1 MNRMIGWFGSLA
13 DIEGVEAIPGFG
25 VDPESINGIDV
36 GDGVNWGTADGAPG
50 NALTV
55 NQTVADVLSLVV
67 IAGAGISSL
76 VLVNN
81 TVNQALG
88 ICSNSGALLSL
99 INEGIVGGDIGGEE
113 LEEEVGPISIDSVDA
128 GERANQVF
136 VGDPD
141 EPAEPHVIGMDGDK
155 EVLSGGAELVVHLF
169 LDVFGIG
176 LEVGFIEWAGGVGII
191 GEISNVSGGDSGAA
205 EVVEPEDA
213 LGGGDLDEL
222 FLLDGDSE
230 GGCCDCQD

>member
-67 IAGAGISSL
+67 VACAGISSL

-88 ICSNSGALLSL
+88 ICSNSGTLLSL

-113 LEEEVGPISIDSVDA
+113 LEE
-128 GERANQVF
+128 
-136 VGDPD
+136 
-141 EPAEPHVIGMDGDK
+141 
-155 EVLSGGAELVVHLF
+155 
-169 LDVFGIG
+169 
-176 LEVGFIEWAGGVGII
+176 
-191 GEISNVSGGDSGAA
+191 
-205 EVVEPEDA
+205 
-213 LGGGDLDEL
+213 
-222 FLLDGDSE
+222 
-230 GGCCDCQD
+230 